1 MIIKKMKGEERMK
14 KFLGLLIILSL
25 LLTLFPYF
33 KLGYSITT
41 VANVLDVTLT
51 PNIVGE
57 LVRIDIKF
65 TLTIDVS
72 ANSDNIVV
80 TFPKDIGGNSSK
92 EFTLPSIIPKAAV
105 LIDGSNN
112 ISDVQVDMLN
122 RKVAVI
128 TSINLNSGVSNP
140 HVLTFLTTSG
150 IKNPTKSGF
159 YSLKFNTSQETTLTT
174 SPSFYIYPGP
184 FDHVEVIPSPAF
196 FTSNRYA
203 VGPTSEFYLARYGSS
218 GIMDLLPSDMYGNTL
233 FEGYTYTF
241 GNFVRPEDKDCGY
254 ETYDIPTARWFLVYD
269 PDHPSPGGKEHVN
282 WHWWIPGFSTNYAIR
297 LSSSGNKSDD
307 TSLFIHPIYNKN
319 ISDFILETKI
329 SFDNAVGY
337 HGGIKFRFNDYL
349 TRFNTKA
356 NGYYV
361 DIWGPNIRL
370 LKTVNGVENLITQS
384 PLPAAISAN
393 TWYTLKIIASG
404 SNIQVFWGPSSSP
417 LPTTPIINATDT
429 TFNSGIFGIWQY
441 GGDATVR
448 RTDWDDFNIKST
460 TGVTLF
466 SDNFETKIAAPIDPP
481 DDGVDANFRY
491 CDSNNNGVYDCMDC
505 VYLDLDNSFS
515 VTRGDIRIT
524 ASSCGGSYGPGSI
537 VKAGDSDIGITLRT
551 LNVFLNPS
559 TVKAGDEDIGGPAL
573 DIGKGLEKFLPT
585 EKHAENININA
596 LFDPGEWIYD
606 DTNIATLVSPKTS
619 TLSGDTRLTT
629 VTIGTVTYPVNSE
642 VIALEKHTE
651 ESWGVAGRYDIKL
664 EDQPWG
670 QPFNPD
676 PTKYEWIYRSID
688 FTVNEGD
695 IRLTKVQ
702 IGATIYPAG
711 STVAVGDLDFGRTLV
726 NFDFGNFVVRERHAE
741 NILTNNTY
749 DINEWIYRDVDNNRI
764 VSPNDYRLTEV
775 IIGATSYLAG
785 STVAVGDLDLGR
797 ALIPFGDLDLG
808 EPLAPFVANE
818 KHAENLA
825 SDTKYNPGEWIYN
838 DVDNSFSVTNDDKRL
853 TSVTIGTTTYP
864 AGSIVTSG
872 YALIGFASNEKYYD
886 YDFTTTFTTED
897 WIYRDSDVSNT
908 VTAGDKRLSNV
919 TIGNKSYPAGSTVL
933 ASDTDVGLVLNTITS
948 PLPPALGYRYVDSD
962 NSGTYSPFE
971 RIYYE
976 DVVAS
981 SNGVIDPGDK
991 RIRTPSLRYYNTDT
1005 SKEPG
1010 LDSCDFVYLDLDNS
1024 MTPSECDV
1032 RLTPVN
1038 IWTTNSFA
1046 HYEAGSKVKIT
1057 DLDAS
1062 KLDPLQVI
1070 WPFMMLKQYN
1080 NGAQRLFFDYHFG
1093 DYNSNMVWDDNE
1105 PVNFIIDFVWN
1116 FKEVN
1121 GVTKYVVSPGDLR
1134 ISTNYLI
1141 TASLTGTNPGI
1152 VDINGFYTAPVLGS
1166 SDPPYEVTLNV
1177 TLTVGG
1183 ISRTG
1188 SSKIVLFRGP
1198 PKVTLSPQTI
1208 WLAPCTEYQY
1218 KAIVTDINGN
1228 PIPYAENNVNFGV
1241 GYPKN
1246 TKTNN
1251 YLMPYSFGFTGIYPE
1266 DLGMQLVEFS
1276 NFEKHADNVLI
1287 NVPANNGK
1295 FDYGEWIYRDNDLS
1309 NSVSPGDLRL
1319 TKVYKAGKTY
1329 APGTTVQLGD
1339 WDAGT
1344 ALIAFNNLKERHTQ
1358 HINSNAPY
1366 PPAFDPGEYIYSD
1379 EDSNFAVSFG
1389 DIRLSDVKRGAV
1401 FYPAGTKV
1409 NDKDIGDSLRQF
1421 TDDSPGGSDVLFVDL
1436 NGNGVFDPGF
1446 WFQSNNDWYY
1456 FPGEWLYIDI
1466 DTNKVVSQGDYRILS
1481 CSCLSNCSICSSMG
1495 LSPGYVLATDPDQ
1508 GYSLSEDTNIDEK
1521 IKFIDRNSNGSW
1533 DYLTEPLYWDKNGDS
1548 YVTKDDIRLTD
1559 VSTPGATIDK
1569 NGKFSS
1575 SSCAGGEYS
1584 IWASFTYNSTCVD
1597 GTCGGAVV
1605 YNSIPTYAIVTTA
1618 VRVEVSP
1625 RDITLI
1631 SGERVQFTAVALDP
1645 LDHPVITPTP
1655 VWSLI
1660 NMDPMYPIGTIDSS
1674 TGLFTA
1680 SSDRCVEGYIVAT
1693 IHTTCCGDI
1702 SSTLPPP
1709 EESRTSAKIKVN
1721 GLVDVLEQ
1729 SITFSGAEISANL
1742 KWFVDQSGD
1751 KLKVT
1756 ITTSLGTS
1764 KELYFTPPTASV
1776 GTWQNIFVS
1785 IPITEL
1791 GITTI
1796 GTTVSVTIRGD
1807 VIPSYPSSKWCTFD
1821 LYTFNFTTTPLLT
1834 ISGDSFTI
1842 GASIS
1847 GSLTSLSDLNNDGA
1861 LDPLPFIKVVLSGPY
1876 TKDLI
1881 LEPWGSTSVVD
1892 VQTDLSGKFNLGTG
1906 WVDSLG
1912 YHGAKYDGIY
1922 KIEALSSPPS
1932 YKYIYLKYK
1941 DTISTNLGNLTVDLT
1956 NPQVIEGTLQ
1966 LPSSLTPG
1974 NNDVYVELW
1983 KVDPIKGER
1992 INISD
1997 GPINEIVRTS
2007 LPPQTYAPVK
2017 LGANGY
2023 FKIYAIIDELGS
2035 YAFFTRVGNDKS
2047 GFGDYTYGR
2056 YYNQIG
2062 NPVPYHTFSIGAPNY
2077 KASLLVEP
2085 TVLYANKLN
2094 YFTLFVT
2101 DKDGNPLDE
2110 QILNLKD
2117 KFTFELP
2124 AGWTFQNKVVKPLSK
2139 GTYLISGTPVGTGS
2153 GSMVVKVSGT
2163 PLVSLPV
2170 QSLSLFNPYAYID
2183 LVNIRLDRE
2192 VFPPVVGE
2200 DYILVIGFHQPP
2212 TPGLVVFDP
2221 DKNWSLTS
2229 DETIFY
2235 EELSRS
2241 DTEIRIKFI
2250 PTMYTELPL
2259 KVNIP
2264 LRGVDNRS
2272 DETTG
2277 KVSSNESEF
2286 KLFPKFTVIDG
2297 FKIKVD
2303 TLPIELLQGT
2313 TGSVSITITDINDV
2327 VLNNAW
2333 VEIWG
2338 YNKTGSEVTDM
2349 FNVSGSPTSKLII
2362 DASHLDPL
2370 NQNIINGIYTQLNV
2384 TFNHSADPEHN
2395 RTPFEIGRYTLV
2407 KVYTGNPSIP
2417 TSKIKG
2423 YIPYAF
2429 PINTKK
2435 TLNIS
2440 LLSIDGSSSKD
2451 KIITG
2456 FKHQLLIN
2464 APGVPIGSEII
2475 AVGSKGSSFVNNNN
2489 GTYTLTLG
2497 EPYLESGEARILAIG
2512 PNKDT
2517 IGELIIP
2524 IIKPIAEIT
2533 PSDNILS
2540 SEMNETITV
2549 TLKDPFTNAPLY
2561 VEKIGVDG
2569 KLDSFGRP
2577 FAFRSALLTK
2587 DEKSNVAQASF
2598 VINGKDN
2605 PNPTLPDIPTVI
2617 LYYKTTDVPTGKFVV
2632 INEFTFV
2639 SVMVK
2644 VEITTPTGGVLDKAF
2659 VNRQNRIKI
2668 TVTDAHNEP
2677 VANAEVGITFAY
2689 NYDSTIYD
2697 LKGFTDN
2704 LGVVVFINFVPKY
2717 VGGYDVVVKKVDK
2730 EYVFKDIF
2738 YSKEVTEDLN
2748 PPDILILEPEDGK
2761 TVDKNK
2767 VDVSGKVT
2775 DESMITAVYVNGVRV
2790 DLLPGGLF
2798 MTSVTLEEGTNR
2810 IRVIAVDEF
2819 GNIGT
2824 KEVMVVYT
2832 PPTLKLEIDPV
2843 PKFVNKPQLTI
2854 LGVTDIGARVLIN
2867 DEEVEVESDGKFAH
2881 EMILL
2886 EGLNS
2891 IVVRAEK
2898 GSLSRV
2904 KRISVTLDSTPPVL
2918 KVTVPESVKDRV
2930 FEVKG
2935 TTEVGVTLTINGE
2948 PVIVNPDGS
2957 FSMVLTIPEGEK
2969 ELPVEVKAVDQAGN
2983 TTTYSKIVKYQRL
2996 IIIEMIINS
3005 PVIKVTKDDVTTSVI
3020 YEIAPFT
3027 MPPGRTMVPLR
3038 FIAET
3043 FGAKVDWDPKTEGIH
3058 IELKKSDGK
3067 TIVIDMQLG
3076 NKIAYVNGNPV
3087 VLDVAPFT
3095 VEPQGRTVVP
3105 IRFIAEAFGAQVDW
3119 SDVLQKVTITYY
3131 P

>member
-1 MIIKKMKGEERMK
+1 MK

-25 LLTLFPYF
+25 LLSFFPVF
-33 KLGYSITT
+33 NFSYSKTS
-41 VANVLDVTLT
+41 VATVLDVTLT

-65 TLTIDVS
+65 TLTVDVS
-72 ANSDNIVV
+72 ANSDNIVI
-80 TFPKDIGGNSSK
+80 TFPKDLGGDSSK
-92 EFTLPSIIPKAAV
+92 EFTLPAIIPKTSV

-128 TSINLNSGVSNP
+128 TSINLNSGTANP

-159 YSLKFNTSQETTLTT
+159 YSLKFNTSQETTPAN
-174 SPSFYIYPGP
+174 SPNFYIYPGV

-203 VGPTSEFYLARYGSS
+203 LGPTSEFYLARYGSS

-269 PDHPSPGGKEHVN
+269 PDHPSPGGKTPVN
-282 WHWWIPGFSTNYAIR
+282 WHWWIPGFSSNYAIR
-297 LSSSGNKSDD
+297 LSSPGNKSDD
-307 TSLFIHPIYNKN
+307 TSLFIHPLYNKN

-329 SFDNAVGY
+329 SFDNAAGY
-337 HGGIKFRFNDYL
+337 HGGVKFRFNDYL
-349 TRFNTKA
+349 PRYNPNA

-361 DIWGPNIRL
+361 DIWGGNIRL
-370 LKTVNGVENLITQS
+370 LKTVNGVETLITQS

-393 TWYTLKIIASG
+393 TWYTLKIIANG

-429 TFNSGIFGIWQY
+429 TFTSGIFGVWQY

-448 RTDWDDFNIKST
+448 RTDWDDFTIKTST
-460 TGVTLF
+460 GTTLY
-466 SDNFETKIAAPIDPP
+466 SDNFETKIAAPDDPP

-491 CDSNNNGVYDCMDC
+491 CDSNSNGIYDCMDC

-524 ASSCGGSYGPGSI
+524 ASTCGGSYGPGSI

-559 TVKAGDEDIGGPAL
+559 IVKAGDEDIGGPAL
-573 DIGKGLEKFLPT
+573 DIGTGLVNFGT
-585 EKHAENININA
+585 NEKHAENVNSDNNYN
-596 LFDPGEWIYD
+596 PGEWIYRD
-606 DTNIATLVSPKTS
+606 ALLDPFPNFVSP
-619 TLSGDTRLTT
+619 GDTRLTN
-629 VTIGTVTYPVNSE
+629 VTIGSTTYPINS
-642 VIALEKHTE
+642 VVSNPFVKHTD
-651 ESWGVAGRYDIKL
+651 GG
-664 EDQPWG
+664 P
-670 QPFNPD
+670 
-676 PTKYEWIYRSID
+676 
-688 FTVNEGD
+688 TVNAYDPGEYIYQDNDNNNIVSIGD
-695 IRLTKVQ
+695 IRLTQVGIYLAGSIVAAGDTDIGTPLILFMLSNPPTAIPEKFVDANVNLMYNIGEWIYRDNDTNKVVSPGDIRLTNVT
-702 IGATIYPAG
+702 IGATTYVAG
-711 STVAVGDLDFGRTLV
+711 STVALGDLDV
-726 NFDFGNFVVRERHAE
+726 
-741 NILTNNTY
+741 
-749 DINEWIYRDVDNNRI
+749 
-764 VSPNDYRLTEV
+764 
-775 IIGATSYLAG
+775 
-785 STVAVGDLDLGR
+785 GR

-808 EPLAPFVANE
+808 EPLINFGSGGLNE
-818 KHAENLA
+818 RHAENVN
-825 SDTKYNPGEWIYN
+825 SNGIFDPGEWIYN
-838 DVDNSFSVTNDDKRL
+838 DADNSNSVTNNDGRL
-853 TSVTIGTTTYP
+853 TSVTIGATIYP
-864 AGSIVTSG
+864 AGSTVTSG
-872 YALIGFASNEKYYD
+872 YALSDFSSNEKFYD
-886 YDFTTTFTTED
+886 YDFSGPTNLTTED
-897 WIYRDSDVSNT
+897 WIYRDNDNSGTVS
-908 VTAGDKRLSNV
+908 VGDMRLSNV
-919 TIGNKSYPAGSTVL
+919 TFGNKSYPAGSTVL
-933 ASDTDVGLVLNTITS
+933 ASDTDIGLVLNSIDNTA
-948 PLPPALGYRYVDSD
+948 PAPIYRYVDSD

-971 RIYYE
+971 RIYD
-976 DVVAS
+976 DVNAS
-981 SNGVIDPGDK
+981 GTINIGDI

-1080 NGAQRLFFDYHFG
+1080 NNVQRLFFDYHFG
-1093 DYNSNMVWDDNE
+1093 DYNSNKVWDDNE
-1105 PVNFIIDFVWN
+1105 PINFIIDFVWN
-1116 FKEVN
+1116 FKKVN
-1121 GVTKYVVSPGDLR
+1121 GITKNVVSPGDLR

-1166 SDPPYEVTLNV
+1166 ADPPYEVTLNV

-1198 PKVTLSPQTI
+1198 PKVTLSPQTQ

-1251 YLMPYSFGFTGIYPE
+1251 YLMPYPFGFTGTYPE
-1266 DLGMQLVEFS
+1266 DLNMQLVEFS

-1295 FDYGEWIYRDNDLS
+1295 YDYGEWIYRDNDLS

-1339 WDAGT
+1339 WDNGT

-1401 FYPAGTKV
+1401 FYAAGTKV
-1409 NDKDIGDSLRQF
+1409 NDKDIGDSLKQF
-1421 TDDSPGGSDVLFVDL
+1421 ADDLPGGVDVLFVDL
-1436 NGNGVFDPGF
+1436 NGNGVFDPGY

-1466 DTNKVVSQGDYRILS
+1466 DTNGVVSPGDYRILS
-1481 CSCLSNCSICSSMG
+1481 CSCLSNCSICGSMG
-1495 LSPGYVLATDPDQ
+1495 LTPGYVLATNHDQ
-1508 GYSLSEDTNIDEK
+1508 GYTLSTDTNIDEK

-1548 YVTKDDIRLTD
+1548 YVTKDDVRLTD

-1584 IWASFTYNSTCVD
+1584 IWASFTYNNTCVD

-1645 LDHPVITPTP
+1645 LDHVVITPTP
-1655 VWSLI
+1655 IWSLL

-1680 SSDRCVEGYIVAT
+1680 SSDRCVEGYAIAT

-1709 EESRTSAKIKVN
+1709 EENRTSAKIKVN
-1721 GLVDVLEQ
+1721 SLVDVLEQ
-1729 SITFSGAEISANL
+1729 TISFSGAEIGAKI

-1756 ITTSLGTS
+1756 VTTSLGTS
-1764 KELYFTPPTASV
+1764 KELYFTPPTASS
-1776 GTWQNIFVS
+1776 GTWQDIFVN

-1796 GTTVSVTIRGD
+1796 GTTITVTIRGD

-1821 LYTFNFTTTPLLT
+1821 LYSFTFTTTPLLS
-1834 ISGDSFTI
+1834 ISGNIFTI
-1842 GASIS
+1842 GTNIT
-1847 GSLTSLSDLNNDGA
+1847 GKLTTLADLNSDGN
-1861 LDPLPFIKVVLSGPY
+1861 LDPLQFIQIVLSGPY
-1876 TKDLI
+1876 NNDLI
-1881 LEPWGSTSVVD
+1881 LEPWGSTSVVN
-1892 VQTDLSGKFNLGTG
+1892 VQTDLNGTFNLGTG

-1922 KIEALSSPPS
+1922 KIEALSSPPT
-1932 YKYIYLKYK
+1932 YKYVYLKYK
-1941 DTISTNLGNLTVDLT
+1941 DTITTDLSKLTVDLNSLQT
-1956 NPQVIEGTLQ
+1956 IEGTLQ
-1966 LPSSLTPG
+1966 LPNSLTPG

-1983 KVDPIKGER
+1983 KVDPVKGYER
-1992 INISD
+1992 VNISS
-1997 GPINEIVRTS
+1997 GPINEIVRTGF
-2007 LPPQTYAPVK
+2007 PPQTYAPVK

-2023 FKIYAIIDELGS
+2023 FKIYALIDELGS
-2035 YAFFTRVGNDKS
+2035 YALFTRVGNQKS
-2047 GFGDYTYGR
+2047 SLGDYEYGR
-2056 YYNQIG
+2056 YYDQSG
-2062 NPVPYHTFSIGAPNY
+2062 APTPYRPFTIGAPNY
-2077 KASLLVEP
+2077 KATLLVEP

-2094 YFTLFVT
+2094 YFTIFVT
-2101 DKDGNPLDE
+2101 DPSGNPVDE
-2110 QILNLKD
+2110 VSLNLKD

-2124 AGWTFQNKVVKPLSK
+2124 PGWTLQNKMVKPLTK

-2153 GSMVVKVSGT
+2153 GSMIVKVAGAV
-2163 PLVSLPV
+2163 LLSLPI
-2170 QSLSLFNPYAYID
+2170 QPLSLYNPYAYID
-2183 LVNIRLDRE
+2183 FPSEKLDRE
-2192 VFPPVVGE
+2192 MIPPVVGGE
-2200 DYILVIGFHQPP
+2200 YILVFGFYQPP

-2221 DKNWSLTS
+2221 DKNFEIDKDDTVF
-2229 DETIFY
+2229 I
-2235 EELSRS
+2235 EEISRS
-2241 DTEIRIKFI
+2241 DSEIKVKFV
-2250 PTMYTELPL
+2250 PTMYTELPINL
-2259 KVNIP
+2259 KFS
-2264 LRGVDNRS
+2264 LRGVDDRTN
-2272 DETTG
+2272 EENG
-2277 KVSSNESEF
+2277 KVSTDEITF
-2286 KLFPKFTVIDG
+2286 KLFSKFTKIDG
-2297 FKIKVD
+2297 FKIKVE
-2303 TLPIELLQGT
+2303 TNPQEIVQGGV
-2313 TGSVSITITDINDV
+2313 GSISITVLDVNDV
-2327 VLNNAW
+2327 PRKNAW

-2338 YNKTGSEVTDM
+2338 YNKDGSQVSDM
-2349 FNVSGSPTSKLII
+2349 FNVSGPTPKIII

-2370 NQNIINGIYTQLNV
+2370 NQNILNGVYTQSNV
-2384 TFNHSADPEHN
+2384 GFNHASDPEKD
-2395 RTPFEIGRYTLV
+2395 RVPFEVGRYTLV
-2407 KVYTGNPSIP
+2407 KVYTGDPSIP
-2417 TSKIKG
+2417 TSKIMG

-2429 PINTKK
+2429 VVKPKK

-2440 LLSIDGSSSKD
+2440 LLSIDGMTTYN
-2451 KIITG
+2451 KILAG
-2456 FKHQLLIN
+2456 RKHQLLIN
-2464 APGVPIGSEII
+2464 APGVPAGSEII
-2475 AVGSKGSSFVNNNN
+2475 AVGSRGSTFVNNMN
-2489 GTYTLTLG
+2489 GTFTLTLG
-2497 EPYLESGEARILAIG
+2497 EPYLEEGDARIVAIG
-2512 PNKDT
+2512 PNRDT
-2517 IGELIIP
+2517 FGEIYIP
-2524 IIKPIAEIT
+2524 ITKPKLIIT

-2540 SEMNETITV
+2540 AEINETITFS
-2549 TLKDPFTNAPLY
+2549 LFDPITNAPFY
-2561 VEKIGVDG
+2561 TKEVGVDG
-2569 KLDSFGRP
+2569 KIDSFGAP
-2577 FAFRSALLTK
+2577 FGFRSAIMNKVSLSGVSSGTLT
-2587 DEKSNVAQASF
+2587 V
-2598 VINGKDN
+2598 NGRDN
-2605 PNPTLPDIPTVI
+2605 TNPTLPDSPKII
-2617 LYYKTTDVPTGKFVV
+2617 LYYSTNDTPVGKYV
-2632 INEFTFV
+2632 ILNEFDLV
-2639 SVMVK
+2639 SVKVT
-2644 VEITTPTGGVLDKAF
+2644 VEISTPQGTIIEKAI
-2659 VNRQNRIKI
+2659 VGKANRIKI
-2668 TVTDAHNEP
+2668 TVVDAHNAP

-2689 NYDSTIYD
+2689 NYAQTIYD
-2697 LKGFTDN
+2697 LKGYTDN
-2704 LGVVVFINFVPKY
+2704 SGVVSFTNFIPKY
-2717 VGGYDVVVKKVDK
+2717 AGGYDIVVKKQDK
-2730 EYVFKDIF
+2730 EYVFYDYF
-2738 YSKEVTEDLN
+2738 YAREVTEDTT
-2748 PPDILILEPEDGK
+2748 PPKIEIIEPEDGK
-2761 TVDKNK
+2761 TFDKTK
-2767 VDVSGKVT
+2767 VEVFGKVV
-2775 DESMITAVYVNGVRV
+2775 DDSSVTAVYVNGMRV
-2790 DLLPGGLF
+2790 DLLPDGTF
-2798 MTSVTLEEGTNR
+2798 MTYVTLDEGTNR

-2824 KEVMVVYT
+2824 KEIYVIYK
-2832 PPTLKLEIDPV
+2832 PPTLNLTLEPV
-2843 PKFVNKPQLTI
+2843 PLFVNTPQLKIKGT
-2854 LGVTDIGARVLIN
+2854 TDKGATVYVN
-2867 DEEVEVESDGKFAH
+2867 DEEIDVDEDGNF
-2881 EMILL
+2881 ETVVILI
-2886 EGLNS
+2886 EGLNT
-2891 IVVRAEK
+2891 ITVRAEK
-2898 GSLSRV
+2898 GTLTRT
-2904 KRISVTLDSTPPVL
+2904 KRISVTLDTTPPKLQVTIPDNVL
-2918 KVTVPESVKDRV
+2918 ERV

-2935 TTEVGVTLTINGE
+2935 TTEVGATLTINDE
-2948 PVIVNPDGS
+2948 PVLVNPDGS
-2957 FSMVLTIPEGEK
+2957 FSYILTIPVGEN
-2969 ELPVEVKAVDQAGN
+2969 ELSVTVKAQDKAGN
-2983 TTTYSKIVKYQRL
+2983 TNVVSKVVKYRRE
-2996 IIIEMIINS
+2996 IIIEMIIDS
-3005 PVIKVTKDDVTTSVI
+3005 PVIKVTKDGVTTTVI

-3058 IELKKSDGK
+3058 IELKKSDG
-3067 TIVIDMQLG
+3067 TMVIIDMQLG
-3076 NKIAYVNGNPV
+3076 NKIAYVNGKPY

-3105 IRFIAEAFGAQVDW
+3105 IRFIAEAFGASVDW
-3119 SDVLQKVTITYY
+3119 DPVLQKVTITYY

>member
-1 MIIKKMKGEERMK
+1 
-14 KFLGLLIILSL
+14 
-25 LLTLFPYF
+25 
-33 KLGYSITT
+33 
-41 VANVLDVTLT
+41 
-51 PNIVGE
+51 
-57 LVRIDIKF
+57 
-65 TLTIDVS
+65 
-72 ANSDNIVV
+72 
-80 TFPKDIGGNSSK
+80 
-92 EFTLPSIIPKAAV
+92 
-105 LIDGSNN
+105 
-112 ISDVQVDMLN
+112 
-122 RKVAVI
+122 
-128 TSINLNSGVSNP
+128 
-140 HVLTFLTTSG
+140 
-150 IKNPTKSGF
+150 
-159 YSLKFNTSQETTLTT
+159 
-174 SPSFYIYPGP
+174 P
-184 FDHVEVIPSPAF
+184 FI
-196 FTSNRYA
+196 
-203 VGPTSEFYLARYGSS
+203 
-218 GIMDLLPSDMYGNTL
+218 
-233 FEGYTYTF
+233 
-241 GNFVRPEDKDCGY
+241 
-254 ETYDIPTARWFLVYD
+254 
-269 PDHPSPGGKEHVN
+269 
-282 WHWWIPGFSTNYAIR
+282 
-297 LSSSGNKSDD
+297 
-307 TSLFIHPIYNKN
+307 
-319 ISDFILETKI
+319 
-329 SFDNAVGY
+329 
-337 HGGIKFRFNDYL
+337 
-349 TRFNTKA
+349 
-356 NGYYV
+356 
-361 DIWGPNIRL
+361 
-370 LKTVNGVENLITQS
+370 
-384 PLPAAISAN
+384 
-393 TWYTLKIIASG
+393 
-404 SNIQVFWGPSSSP
+404 
-417 LPTTPIINATDT
+417 
-429 TFNSGIFGIWQY
+429 
-441 GGDATVR
+441 
-448 RTDWDDFNIKST
+448 
-460 TGVTLF
+460 
-466 SDNFETKIAAPIDPP
+466 
-481 DDGVDANFRY
+481 
-491 CDSNNNGVYDCMDC
+491 
-505 VYLDLDNSFS
+505 
-515 VTRGDIRIT
+515 
-524 ASSCGGSYGPGSI
+524 
-537 VKAGDSDIGITLRT
+537 
-551 LNVFLNPS
+551 
-559 TVKAGDEDIGGPAL
+559 
-573 DIGKGLEKFLPT
+573 
-585 EKHAENININA
+585 KHAENVPNDSQNT
-596 LFDPGEWIYD
+596 PGEYIYQD
-606 DTNIATLVSPKTS
+606 NDANNIVSI
-619 TLSGDTRLTT
+619 GDLRLTN
-629 VTIGTVTYPVNSE
+629 V
-642 VIALEKHTE
+642 
-651 ESWGVAGRYDIKL
+651 GV
-664 EDQPWG
+664 
-670 QPFNPD
+670 
-676 PTKYEWIYRSID
+676 
-688 FTVNEGD
+688 
-695 IRLTKVQ
+695 
-702 IGATIYPAG
+702 YPAG
-711 STVAVGDLDFGRTLV
+711 STVAAGDTDIGTGLILF
-726 NFDFGNFVVRERHAE
+726 NFATTTPEKFVDA
-741 NILTNNTY
+741 NNNLMY
-749 DINEWIYRDVDNNRI
+749 SIGEWIYRDNDTNKI
-764 VSPNDYRLTEV
+764 VSPGDTRLTNV
-775 IIGATSYLAG
+775 TIGATTYVAG
-785 STVAVGDLDLGR
+785 STVAIGDLDIGR
-797 ALIPFGDLDLG
+797 ALIPFGELDLG
-808 EPLAPFVANE
+808 EALAPFVANE
-818 KHAENLA
+818 KHAENLI
-825 SDTKYNPGEWIYN
+825 SDTKYNPGEWIYWSVNAIVDVN
-838 DVDNSFSVTNDDKRL
+838 DIRL
-853 TSVTIGTTTYP
+853 TAVTIGTTTYT
-864 AGSIVTSG
+864 AGSTVTSG
-872 YALIGFASNEKYYD
+872 YTLSNFVPTEKFYD
-886 YDFTTTFTTED
+886 YDFDTAFSTED
-897 WIYRDSDVSNT
+897 WIYYDHPEPLFPTGNGSVN
-908 VTAGDKRLSNV
+908 AGDKRLSNV

-933 ASDTDVGLVLNTITS
+933 ASDTDVGLILNTIDST
-948 PLPPALGYRYVDSD
+948 LPAPIYRYVDSD

-971 RIYYE
+971 RIYN
-976 DVVAS
+976 DVNNS
-981 SNGVIDPGDK
+981 GTIDVGDI
-991 RIRTPSLRYYNTDT
+991 RIKTPSLRYYNTDT

-1062 KLDPLQVI
+1062 KLDPFQVI
-1070 WPFMMLKQYN
+1070 WPFMMLKQYKN
-1080 NGAQRLFFDYHFG
+1080 LAGRLFFDYHFG
-1093 DYNSNMVWDDNE
+1093 DYNSNKVWDDNE

-1116 FKEVN
+1116 FKKVN
-1121 GVTKYVVSPGDLR
+1121 GITKYVVSPGDLR

-1166 SDPPYEVTLNV
+1166 ADPPYEVTLNV

-1198 PKVTLSPQTI
+1198 PKVTLSPQTQ

-1228 PIPYAENNVNFGV
+1228 PIPYAENNVNFGI

-1251 YLMPYSFGFTGIYPE
+1251 YLMPYSFGFTGTYPE
-1266 DLGMQLVEFS
+1266 DLGMELKEFS

-1287 NVPANNGK
+1287 NIPANNGK
-1295 FDYGEWIYRDNDLS
+1295 YDPGEWIYRDNDLS
-1309 NSVSPGDLRL
+1309 NSVSSGDLRL

-1329 APGTTVQLGD
+1329 APGTIVQLGD

-1344 ALIAFNNLKERHTQ
+1344 TLIAFNNLKERHTQ
-1358 HINSNAPY
+1358 HIKDNSPY
-1366 PPAFDPGEYIYSD
+1366 PPAYDPGEYIYSD

-1401 FYPAGTKV
+1401 FYAAGTKV
-1409 NDKDIGDSLRQF
+1409 NDKDIGDSLKQF
-1421 TDDSPGGSDVLFVDL
+1421 TDDLPGVVDVLFVDL
-1436 NGNGVFDPGF
+1436 NGNGVFDPGY

-1466 DTNKVVSQGDYRILS
+1466 DTNGVVSSGDYRILS
-1481 CSCLSNCSICSSMG
+1481 CSCLNNCSICGSMG
-1495 LSPGYVLATDPDQ
+1495 LTPGYVLATDHDQ
-1508 GYSLSEDTNIDEK
+1508 GYALTIDTNIDEK

-1548 YVTKDDIRLTD
+1548 YVTKDDVRLTD

-1569 NGKFSS
+1569 NGKFTS

-1605 YNSIPTYAIVTTA
+1605 YNSVPTYAIVTTA

-1645 LDHPVITPTP
+1645 IDHVVITPSPT
-1655 VWSLI
+1655 WSLL
-1660 NMDPMYPIGTIDSS
+1660 NMDPMYPVGTIDSS

-1680 SSDRCVEGYIVAT
+1680 SSDRCVEGYAIAT

-1709 EESRTSAKIKVN
+1709 EENRTSAKIKVN
-1721 GLVDVLEQ
+1721 GLIDVLEQ

-1742 KWFVDQSGD
+1742 KWYVDQSGD

-1785 IPITEL
+1785 VPITEL

-1821 LYTFNFTTTPLLT
+1821 LYTFNFTTTPLLS
-1834 ISGDSFTI
+1834 ISGDNFTI
-1842 GASIS
+1842 GTSIS
-1847 GSLTSLSDLNNDGA
+1847 GSLTSLSDLNSDGA
-1861 LDPLPFIKVVLSGPY
+1861 LDPLPFIKIVLSGPY

-1881 LEPWGSTSVVD
+1881 LEPWGLTSVVD

-1941 DTISTNLGNLTVDLT
+1941 DTISTNLGSLTVDLT
-1956 NPQVIEGTLQ
+1956 NPQIIEGTMQ
-1966 LPSSLTPG
+1966 LPSGLTPG
-1974 NNDVYVELW
+1974 NNDVYIELW
-1983 KVDPIKGER
+1983 KVDPVKGYER

-1997 GPINEIVRTS
+1997 GPINEIVRTG

-2047 GFGDYTYGR
+2047 GLGDYTYGR

-2085 TVLYANKLN
+2085 TILYANKLN

-2101 DKDGNPLDE
+2101 DNFGNPLDE
-2110 QILNLKD
+2110 QVLNLKD

-2153 GSMVVKVSGT
+2153 GSLVVKVSGT
-2163 PLVSLPV
+2163 PLVSIPV

-2297 FKIKVD
+2297 FKLKVE
-2303 TLPIELLQGT
+2303 TSPTELLQGT
-2313 TGSVSITITDINDV
+2313 TGSVSITVTDINDV
-2327 VLNNAW
+2327 VQNNSW

-2370 NQNIINGIYTQLNV
+2370 NQNIINGVYTQSNI
-2384 TFNHSADPEHN
+2384 TFNHSADPEHD
-2395 RTPFEIGRYTLV
+2395 RTPFEIGRYTLI

-2429 PINTKK
+2429 PVKPKK
-2435 TLNIS
+2435 ALNIS
-2440 LLSIDGSSSKD
+2440 LLSIDGSPSKD

-2464 APGVPIGSEII
+2464 APGVPAGSEII
-2475 AVGSKGSSFVNNNN
+2475 AIGSKGSTFVNNNN

-2497 EPYLESGEARILAIG
+2497 EPYLETGEARILAIG

-2540 SEMNETITV
+2540 SEINETITV

-2587 DEKSNVAQASF
+2587 DEKSNVSQASF

-2605 PNPTLPDIPTVI
+2605 PNPTLPDLPTVI
-2617 LYYKTTDVPTGKFVV
+2617 LYYKTTDVPSGKYVV

-2668 TVTDAHNEP
+2668 TVVDAHNEP
-2677 VANAEVGITFAY
+2677 VGNAEVGITFAY
-2689 NYDSTIYD
+2689 NYESTIYD

-2704 LGVVVFINFVPKY
+2704 SGVVVFTNFVPKY

-2748 PPDILILEPEDGK
+2748 PPDIMILEPEDGK

-2767 VDVSGKVT
+2767 IDVSGKVT
-2775 DESMITAVYVNGVRV
+2775 DESLITAVYVNGVKV

-2798 MTSVTLEEGTNR
+2798 MTSVTLDEGTNR

-2824 KEVMVVYT
+2824 KEVMVIYA
-2832 PPTLKLEIDPV
+2832 PPTLKLDIDPV

-2854 LGVTDIGARVLIN
+2854 SGVTDVGARVLIN
-2867 DEEVEVESDGKFAH
+2867 DEEVEVGSDGKFAH

-2918 KVTVPESVKDRV
+2918 KVTVPDSVKDRV

-2948 PVIVNPDGS
+2948 PVIVNPDGT
-2957 FSMVLTIPEGEK
+2957 FSMVLNISEGEK

-2983 TTTYSKIVKYQRL
+2983 ITTYSKVVKYQRL

-3005 PVIKVTKDDVTTSVI
+3005 PVIKVTKDDITTSVI